1 MGERRNRL
9 VLLGTVVRAHG
20 VQGEV
25 SVRADDADLARE
37 LTQQK
42 VLWIQTGSAAAEER
56 NIVSARMTAK
66 GINLLL
72 EGVNDRNGAE
82 LLRGARL
89 FQKRSLLTTVGEGE
103 FLTGDLTGLTAVT
116 PEGRKLGR
124 VADVEGA
131 GEVMNL
137 IVQTDGGEIQ
147 VPFAEPFLHEVR
159 LDDDI
164 VILEPPEDSETPES

>member
-1 MGERRNRL
+1 MDERRDRL

-20 VQGEV
+20 VLGEV
-25 SVRADDADLARE
+25 AVRADDADLARE
-37 LTQQK
+37 LTVQTA
-42 VLWIQTGSAAAEER
+42 LWVRAGDAAETEKK
-56 NIVSARMTAK
+56 ILSARMTAK
-66 GINLLL
+66 GVQLRL
-72 EGVNDRNGAE
+72 EGVDGRNGAE
-82 LLRGARL
+82 LLRGAKL
-89 FQKRSLLTTVGEGE
+89 FQRRSLLTTVGEGE

-159 LDDDI
+159 LDEGIVVLELPEAGDD
-164 VILEPPEDSETPES
+164 L